1 MSNFGI
7 WCFLWLIIGCAIG
20 FGAGVL
26 YLFLL
31 GSSPETH
38 ERPRI
43 SSLPLVLMVI
53 RGAWSLVALVAAAG
67 MSYGLKLDKT
77 AAVLLLVAVVLLI
90 AKLAAPAYG
99 MAASLVAVVLLDFL
113 FLPPIGSVR
122 VSDPGDRL
130 TLLLFLVTAVAGS
143 RLVGGRR
150 GPRIIA

>member
-38 ERPRI
+38 ER
-43 SSLPLVLMVI
+43 SSPPLDLTVI
-53 RGAWSLVALVAAAG
+53 LGVWSLVVLLAAAG
-67 MSYGLKLDKT
+67 VSYGLKLDKT

-90 AKLAAPAYG
+90 AKLAGPAYG
-99 MAASLVAVVLLDFL
+99 MAASVVAVVLFDFL
-113 FLPPIGSVR
+113 FLPPVGSVR

-130 TLLLFLVTAVAGS
+130 ALALFLVTAVAGS
-143 RLVGGRR
+143 RFVGR
-150 GPRIIA
+150 GKALRE